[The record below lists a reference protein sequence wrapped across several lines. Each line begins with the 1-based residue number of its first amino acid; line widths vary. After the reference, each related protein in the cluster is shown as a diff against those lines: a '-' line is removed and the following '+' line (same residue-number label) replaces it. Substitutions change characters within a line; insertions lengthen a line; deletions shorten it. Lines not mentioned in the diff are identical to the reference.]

1 MLIWAPPASSSII
14 CAGREG
20 LVAVVD
26 RAISLTNVCRLAI
39 WIGTVLGLSSSRVA
53 GSTVAIVRVI
63 SLNLRI
69 RVAVTVV
76 LAGVAI
82 SATVSI
88 DSLLAIV
95 VS

>member
-53 GSTVAIVRVI
+53 IVRVI

-69 RVAVTVV
+69 RVAMTVV
-76 LAGVAI
+76 LAGMAS
-82 SATVSI
+82 SATISI